1 MSLVDWFGCIIVA
14 FIIGQSL
21 CYCGANIGNGIK
33 EGLQEIAHAMR
44 RKEE

>member
-1 MSLVDWFGCIIVA
+1 MSLGDWIGCIIVA
-14 FIIGQSL
+14 FIVGQSL